1 MINKLFWLMIVA
13 VSLTVGCSTTALHQA
28 AKRGDVN
35 AAKTQFAEGANP
47 NSIDAQGFPPIF
59 YAASAGQTEMVELL
73 LAKGAAVNYRGPS
86 GQLPTALH
94 MAAFHG
100 HKEVVATLIA
110 HGADVN
116 VKTRVACI
124 RGGPVQFTL
133 LDNSP
138 WPWKTPLDLARF
150 NQHDAVCELLLANGA
165 HVGDTNPFRR
175 VIIAPFADAPGSPG
189 SGALMTS
196 CFTTTFF
203 NLLNGEYE
211 IIDTT
216 RVNEALHQ
224 IGVSTEGPIQP
235 SDLDRVA
242 KSLGANMVVTG
253 QVTKWRN
260 GNLYSSPMV
269 GFEAR
274 CRLVENSTM
283 VWAIS
288 HTAEV
293 FMSSLPQ
300 RKAELAAPQVCR
312 QAIMNMHTINEY
324 PTL

>member
-1 MINKLFWLMIVA
+1 MTNKLFWLMIA
-13 VSLTVGCSTTALHQA
+13 VVSFTVGCGTTQLHQA
-28 AKRGDVN
+28 AKRGDVK
-35 AAKTQFAEGANP
+35 AAKVQFTNGVDP
-47 NSIDAQGFPPIF
+47 NVVDAQGFPPIF
-59 YAASAGQTEMVELL
+59 YAASAGRKEMVDLL
-73 LAKGAAVNYRGPS
+73 LAQGAAVDYRGPS

-110 HGADVN
+110 HGANVN
-116 VKTRVACI
+116 VKTRIACI
-124 RGGPVQFTL
+124 RRGPMQFTL
-133 LDNSP
+133 LNNSP

-150 NQHDAVCELLLANGA
+150 NQHDAVCEMLIASGA
-165 HVGDTNPFRR
+165 HAGDTNPFRR
-175 VIIAPFADAPGSPG
+175 LIIAPFTDAPGKTG
-189 SGALMTS
+189 SGALMSS

-203 NLLNGEYE
+203 DLLNSEYE

-216 RVNEALHQ
+216 RVSEALHQ

-235 SDLDRVA
+235 ADLDRVA

-253 QVTKWRN
+253 QVTKWKD
-260 GNLYSSPMV
+260 GTIYSSPMV

-283 VWAIS
+283 IWAIS

-300 RKAELAAPQVCR
+300 RKAELAAPRVC
-312 QAIMNMHTINEY
+312 QDAILNMHTVNE
-324 PTL
+324 TSAL